1 MKRFR
6 FTLLAVCLF
15 LIGLGSYNCYLF
27 FRNMEPAEVSIET
40 LERQPPPR
48 EYLHVTGGT
57 LDLERAVSTS
67 GAIELDALLVPLRS
81 DSSGEKIE
89 VMVETRDPRLLDLF
103 RTYHFQFDSVL
114 QKNEYL
120 REHRDEF
127 HPRRDVTGSLMG
139 IVARGNRDKML
150 KLAQSAGLDVSDQ
163 VVFLTEGKEPPRY
176 SGFFFV
182 AVGLLGMVKALSR
195 WKAGK
200 PEPAGED
207 DLTIPP
213 AA

>member
-15 LIGLGSYNCYLF
+15 LIGLGSYNCSLF
-27 FRNMEPAEVSIET
+27 FRNMEPAEVSIAA
-40 LERQPPPR
+40 LESRGAPR
-48 EYLHVTGGT
+48 EWLHVTGGT
-57 LDLERAVSTS
+57 LDLEKAVSTS
-67 GAIELDALLVPLRS
+67 GSIELDALLVPLQS
-81 DSSGEKIE
+81 DPASGKIL
-89 VMVETRDPRLLDLF
+89 VMVESRDPRLLDLF

-120 REHRDEF
+120 KEHRDEF

-150 KLAQSAGLDVSDQ
+150 KLAQGAGLNVSDQ
-163 VVFLTEGKEPPRY
+163 VIFLTEGKEPPRY

-182 AVGLLGMVKALSR
+182 AVGLLGAARVLSR

-207 DLTIPP
+207 GPTVHPGE
-213 AA
+213 